1 MRSRRLQFFFLALL
15 VAASTPAVAQ
25 RRITTP
31 LTQFGHNIGDDYFL
45 ANYSQM
51 MDYWRKLDRESDR
64 MRLVRIGTTAE
75 GRAIWMAIITSP
87 ENHRKL
93 ARYQDISRR
102 LALAEGLTD
111 AQARA
116 LAVEGKAVV
125 WIDGGLHATEVL
137 GAQQLIQMAYE
148 LVSRSDPE
156 TLRFL
161 RDDIILLVPANPDG
175 QELVSNWYMRDP
187 DTLRRT
193 TSRLPRL
200 YHKYVGHDNN
210 RDAYMASQ
218 PETQAMDSIL
228 FRAWYPQ
235 IMYNHHQTGP
245 IGTVIFAPPFRDPFN
260 YNFDPLVPMELD
272 LVGAAMH
279 SRFVAED
286 KPGATMRSGSG
297 YSTWWNGGMRT
308 TVYFHNMIG
317 LLTEAIGNPTPI
329 EIPLVPEKLLPK
341 GDMPMPIA
349 PQKWHFAQS
358 IGYELTANRAVLD
371 VASRYRETLLYNIY
385 QMGRNSIQRGSTDT
399 WTVTPKKIAALQ
411 AAVPQDSVRPQ
422 GGDAGSGGGA
432 ARPMTTTPAEM
443 AAFNNILRNPAD
455 RDPRAYIIPADQPDF
470 PTATK
475 FVNALIKTGI
485 QIQRATAPF
494 TVGARNYPAGS
505 FVVKTAQAFRP
516 HILDMFEP
524 QDHPND
530 FSYPGGPPI
539 PPYDN
544 AGWTLAYQMG
554 VQFDRILEPVSG
566 PFAPV
571 VGFARPLRH
580 PAGPAADGYMLGHTE
595 NDAFAAVNRLLAHG
609 EEVFSLRSPL
619 NINGKIYDTGTF
631 FVRAKPGTLAVV
643 SRLANEKGLQ
653 FDPID
658 TDLSSTILKP
668 VRAARIGLYDQYG
681 GLITS
686 GWARF
691 VLEQFEFP
699 YEVVYPAQLDAGSL
713 IDKFD
718 VLILPDGVNFAR
730 PGARQ
735 PQPIN
740 QDDIPQEYRDR
751 LGNLTV
757 ARTIPQLLQFLNAG
771 GTVLAIGSATDL
783 GIQLQLP
790 IANALV
796 DSAGRTLP
804 RTRFY
809 VPGSILSMRVDT
821 TIALAHGMRPVSDFY
836 FDNAE
841 AFRLLPAA
849 ESRGVKRIVWIDNP
863 TPLRSGW
870 AWGQRYLSGVTEVL
884 QAPVGKGVLVL
895 YGPDPYFRSQPHGTF
910 KLLFNG
916 LLYRNTLGD

>member
-1 MRSRRLQFFFLALL
+1 MKSPRLEALSIALL
-15 VAASTPAVAQ
+15 LAAAPPLVAQ
-25 RRITTP
+25 RSITTP
-31 LTQFGHNIGDDYFL
+31 LAQFGHNIGDDYFL
-45 ANYSQM
+45 ANYTQM
-51 MDYWRKLDRESDR
+51 LDYWRKLDRESDR

-75 GRAIWMAIITSP
+75 GRPIIMAIVTSP
-87 ENHRKL
+87 ENQKKL
-93 ARYQDISRR
+93 AHYQDISRR

-111 AQARA
+111 AQAHK
-116 LAVEGKAVV
+116 LAAEGKAVV
-125 WIDGGLHATEVL
+125 WIDGGLHASEVL
-137 GAQQLIQMAYE
+137 GAQQLIETTYE

-175 QELVSNWYMRDP
+175 QELVSDWYMREA
-187 DTLRRT
+187 DTLKRT

-218 PETQAMDSIL
+218 PETQAMDSVL

-245 IGTVIFAPPFRDPFN
+245 PGTVIFAPPFRDPFN

-279 SRFVAED
+279 SRFVAEG

-329 EIPLVPEKLLPK
+329 EIPLVPEKQLPK
-341 GDMPMPIA
+341 GDYPMPIA

-358 IGYELTANRAVLD
+358 IAYELTANRAVLD

-385 QMGRNSIQRGSTDT
+385 QMGRNSIQRGNTDT
-399 WTVTPKKIAALQ
+399 WTTTPKKVAALQ
-411 AAVPQDSVRPQ
+411 AALPQDTARPA
-422 GGDAGSGGGA
+422 GG
-432 ARPMTTTPAEM
+432 PMTTTPAEM
-443 AAFNNILRNPAD
+443 AAYNNIMRNPAD
-455 RDPRAYIIPADQPDF
+455 RDPRGYIISADQPDF

-475 FVNALIKTGI
+475 FVNALIKNGI
-485 QIQRATAPF
+485 TVLRATAPF
-494 TVGARNYPAGS
+494 SVGDKSYPAGS

-554 VQFDRILEPVSG
+554 VQFDRMLEPFGG
-566 PFAPV
+566 PFSPL
-571 VGFARPLRH
+571 VGFARPQSQRV
-580 PAGPAADGYMLGHTE
+580 GPAADGYVLSHSQ
-595 NDAFAAVNRLLAHG
+595 NDAFTAVNRLLAHG
-609 EEVFSLRSPL
+609 EEVYSLKSPL
-619 NINGKIYDTGTF
+619 NINGKIYDVGTF
-631 FVRAKPGTLAVV
+631 FVRAKSGTRPVV
-643 SRLANEKGLQ
+643 SRVASEKGVE

-658 TDLSSTILKP
+658 TDLSPNILKP
-668 VRAARIGLYDQYG
+668 IKAPRIGLYDQYG

-699 YEVVYPAQLDAGSL
+699 YQIVYPSQLDAGNL
-713 IDKFD
+713 ISKYD
-718 VLILPDGVNFAR
+718 VLILPDGVNFLR

-735 PQPIN
+735 PQRIN
-740 QDDIPQEYRDR
+740 PEDVPPEYRDR
-751 LGNLTV
+751 LGSLTV
-757 ARTIPQLLQFLNAG
+757 SATIPKLLEFLNAG
-771 GTVLAIGSATDL
+771 GTILAVGSATDL

-796 DSAGRTLP
+796 DSSGRALP

-821 TIALAHGMRPVSDFY
+821 TAALAQGLRPITDFY
-836 FDNAE
+836 YDNAE

-849 ESRGVKRIVWIDNP
+849 ESRGVKRVVWIDNP

-870 AWGQRYLSGVTEVL
+870 AWGQRYLNGVTEVL
-884 QAPVGKGVLVL
+884 QAPVGRGMLVL
-895 YGPDPYFRSQPHGTF
+895 YGADPYFRSQPHGTF
-910 KLLFNG
+910 KLLFNA